1 MKIYKITNKSN
12 KEEIY
17 FTKENTLNDHLIK
30 AISKLTN
37 KEIGYV
43 QYSINKDNILIVYIK
58 VNTAFT
64 NQGIGTQ
71 LIEEIMKEE
80 NITYQQLNW
89 DTITQYGQLLKNK
102 LDQKYGPAPFKSY
115 KSIKS
120 INTANTKIYRIAQS
134 LTQYELKQLII
145 P

>member
-1 MKIYKITNKSN
+1 MKIYKIAKDY

-17 FTKENTLNDHLIK
+17 FNKENILNDHTIK

-58 VNTAFT
+58 VNPAFT
-64 NQGIGTQ
+64 KQGIGAQ
-71 LIEEIMKEE
+71 LIEEIIKQE
-80 NITYQQLNW
+80 NIPYQKLNW

-102 LDQKYGPAPFKSY
+102 LDKIYGPAPFKSY
-115 KSIKS
+115 KS
-120 INTANTKIYRIAQS
+120 QS
-134 LTQYELKQLII
+134 
-145 P
+145 